1 MSDLEIGQVL
11 WLKIRF
17 NNEGAISSV
26 SHPYLIVDID
36 EEFGMLEIAQMDS
49 LQGKEFKAAMR
60 SNKVVYVDDPPETV
74 IMKDSYVQLDNSFQV
89 ENFETLS
96 RYRRVP
102 DKLSG
107 EKRQDVLQAYK
118 TYHELHHINENKQVF
133 MNRSEIEELNA
144 RR

>member
-1 MSDLEIGQVL
+1 MNDLEIGQVL

-17 NNEGAISSV
+17 NNEGVV
-26 SHPYLIVDID
+26 SNVNHPYLIVDID
-36 EEFGMLEIAQMDS
+36 EEFGTLEIAQMDS

-74 IMKDSYVQLDNSFQV
+74 IMKDSYVQLDNSFLV

-96 RYRRVP
+96 RFRRVSG
-102 DKLSG
+102 KLSE
-107 EKRQDVLQAYK
+107 EKLQGILRAYK
-118 TYHELHHINENKQVF
+118 IYHEQHHISENKQVF

-144 RR
+144 